1 MRAKVRGA
9 QHPSMSEHRPVVG
22 GQLRER
28 RARIL
33 RHQMAAL
40 ELQVDAGQI
49 DRLIGS

>member
-9 QHPSMSEHRPVVG
+9 HHPSMSEHRPIIS
-22 GQLRER
+22 GQLRDHT
-28 RARIL
+28 ARIL

-40 ELQVDAGQI
+40 ELQVDARQI